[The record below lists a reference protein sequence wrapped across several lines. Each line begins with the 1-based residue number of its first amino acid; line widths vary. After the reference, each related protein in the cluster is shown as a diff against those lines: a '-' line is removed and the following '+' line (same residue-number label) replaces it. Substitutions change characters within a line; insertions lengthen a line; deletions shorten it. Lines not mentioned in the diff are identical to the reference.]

1 MNLDRHTTRR
11 SLSVGPKLR
20 AIDGVES
27 LTMKKQINGFI
38 LGMLLGGAII
48 FTIAADNRH
57 PATWD
62 YKVMDEELKYN
73 QHDYYSEALNQAA
86 TNGWEIVSSQIVPK
100 SSDVMSSTESV
111 RLYIVLRHPKQ

>member
-38 LGMLLGGAII
+38 LGMLLAE
-48 FTIAADNRH
+48 
-57 PATWD
+57 P
-62 YKVMDEELKYN
+62 
-73 QHDYYSEALNQAA
+73 
-86 TNGWEIVSSQIVPK
+86 SSSPLQPTTVIQQLGLQ
-100 SSDVMSSTESV
+100 S
-111 RLYIVLRHPKQ
+111 YG